1 MNRLFKYFRYEY
13 IIVNIELTI
22 SIMSLLKNHNSFK
35 NYKKLLN
42 IIKKLCFFY
51 LNLICKSFSL
61 NLDLIIF
68 LYILIFIYNR

>member
-35 NYKKLLN
+35 NYK
-42 IIKKLCFFY
+42 ISCFLFEF
-51 LNLICKSFSL
+51 NM
-61 NLDLIIF
+61 
-68 LYILIFIYNR
+68 